1 MSEQKVWVE
10 KMPESCSKCLFC
22 YDNRPYWK
30 STDCIINYKELD
42 EDEIETSVNENC
54 PLQSIHDHD
63 REKDKRIKELEDK
76 IRELQEVDNK
86 RAFRLYCML
95 YDMLEEKDPENVASR
110 IDYLTGKDYSEMC
123 ELYKTAKNLKQHDR
137 ELVKEVLEKV
147 SIELENETETY
158 CEIRQCNSPHY
169 QGDYIWF
176 NYVKFRKLAEKLQK
190 EFEDE

>member
-1 MSEQKVWVE
+1 MQILIDELPK
-10 KMPESCSKCLFC
+10 SCVGCKYFAEHRRQCNLELCLQ
-22 YDNRPYWK
+22 W
-30 STDCIINYKELD
+30 
-42 EDEIETSVNENC
+42 NEVKFKFNDC
-54 PLQSIHDHD
+54 PLIDIKDHD
-63 REKDKRIKELEDK
+63 REKDKQIKELEQK
-76 IRELQEVDNK
+76 VQELQEIDNK
-86 RAFRLYCML
+86 RAFRLYSVL
-95 YDMLEEKDPENVASR
+95 YNVLERQDPENVASR
-110 IDYLTGKDYSEMC
+110 IEYMTSENYADIC

-190 EFEDE
+190 EYEDGE